1 MGGARPHAER
11 EDGLQAYIRI
21 CSAARKTAA
30 PIRLQYSN
38 GHLVKHVTRYVTHAV
53 RYVTPLMLML
63 FMTSNSDYIMLYGTN
78 PGLGLQPVLSLR
90 VRTGAAHLGVLLV
103 HRQVASHGSAGVSGG
118 RMRSCQPSRAVEL
131 PLPAGEE
138 PESRGRRRRGGRP
151 TSRPCCKFPT
161 HLRGPVIHYFSFS
174 LCVCIRSDIRTRDS
188 SRMR

>member
-38 GHLVKHVTRYVTHAV
+38 GHLVKHVTRYVTHAA

-78 PGLGLQPVLSLR
+78 PGLGLQPVLSFR
-90 VRTGAAHLGVLLV
+90 VRTGAAHLGATSNLIG
-103 HRQVASHGSAGVSGG
+103 QVFSHCLHNSSGCYSA
-118 RMRSCQPSRAVEL
+118 
-131 PLPAGEE
+131 
-138 PESRGRRRRGGRP
+138 RRF
-151 TSRPCCKFPT
+151 C
-161 HLRGPVIHYFSFS
+161 
-174 LCVCIRSDIRTRDS
+174 
-188 SRMR
+188 